1 MEKGKN
7 VQLAVIAVLAV
18 AVLAMS
24 VGYAAFSTQLNLNG
38 TANVKASSWNV
49 AFDEA
54 SLTNSGVTAT
64 TQTVDATTVS
74 YSVTLEK
81 PGDYY
86 EADVN
91 VKNTGTFDANLT
103 GITMSSLNTEQQKY
117 LKYTVN
123 YDGTEYT
130 ASTSN
135 LAIALAKQTGTA
147 PVKVRVEYVQPTDAA
162 DLPASDVEVS
172 LTATLA
178 YEQA

>member
-1 MEKGKN
+1 
-7 VQLAVIAVLAV
+7 
-18 AVLAMS
+18 
-24 VGYAAFSTQLNLNG
+24 
-38 TANVKASSWNV
+38 
-49 AFDEA
+49 
-54 SLTNSGVTAT
+54 
-64 TQTVDATTVS
+64 
-74 YSVTLEK
+74 
-81 PGDYY
+81 
-86 EADVN
+86 
-91 VKNTGTFDANLT
+91 
-103 GITMSSLNTEQQKY
+103 MSSLTTEQQKY
-117 LKYTVN
+117 LKYTVT

>member
-49 AFDEA
+49 AFDE
-54 SLTNSGVTAT
+54 
-64 TQTVDATTVS
+64 DATTVS

-103 GITMSSLNTEQQKY
+103 GITMSSLTTEQQKY
-117 LKYTVN
+117 LKYTVT

-147 PVKVRVEYVQPTDAA
+147 PVKVRVEYVQPTDAT